1 MGTAIS
7 LELAD
12 QLPAAR
18 LAALADGVFA
28 WLHEVDRRFSPFKPD
43 SEVSTHGEPGA
54 TASPLL
60 HSVLQR
66 CAALW
71 TETGGWFDVY
81 ACGRLDPCGYVKGWA
96 VQVASDRLVA
106 EGCANHCLNAGG
118 DVRARGGPEPGRG
131 WRVGIRHPWVADRVC
146 GVVEGTDLAV
156 ATSGVYERGHHV
168 VDPFTGRPARGLR
181 SVTVVGTGPGADL
194 GTVDAYATAALA
206 MGESGAG
213 WLAGLSGVA
222 TAVVTD
228 EGRML
233 TSAGFDA
240 IAVGNAALALR

>member
-12 QLPAAR
+12 PLPADR

-43 SEVSTHGEPGA
+43 SEVSTHGRPGV
-54 TASPLL
+54 TGSPLL

-66 CAALW
+66 CATLW
-71 TETGGWFDVY
+71 TETGGWFDAY
-81 ACGRLDPCGYVKGWA
+81 ASGRLDPCGYVKGWA

-106 EGCANHCLNAGG
+106 AGCANHCLNAGG
-118 DVRARGGPEPGRG
+118 DVRARGGPDPGRG
-131 WRVGIRHPWVADRVC
+131 WRVGIRHPWVADKVC

-181 SVTVVGTGPGADL
+181 SVTVVGAGPGTDL

-206 MGESGAG
+206 MGESGMR
-213 WLAGLSGVA
+213 WLAGLGRPDAVDGLA

-228 EGRML
+228 DGRLL
-233 TSAGFDA
+233 TSPGF
-240 IAVGNAALALR
+240 GTTGER